1 MDKILINGTNTLNGT
16 VKVSGSKNSALPI
29 LFATL
34 LTDEKCQISNVPF
47 LADITTTIDFLNFIG
62 KKAYRDDNNEVI
74 VESTNILNYKAPYDL
89 VRKMRASVLVMGPI
103 LARLGKVEVSLP
115 GGCAI
120 GARPIDIHLDAFKQ
134 MGADIELKEGY
145 INISAK
151 NGLVGADIEFR
162 YASVGATE
170 NVMLASVLAKGVT
183 RIINAAKEPE
193 IQDLADILN
202 KMGAKI
208 SGAGTKIIT
217 IEGVSVLH
225 GVNHKVIPDRIEAA
239 TYMIAAAMT
248 KGSIT
253 LTDVCA
259 DHIKII
265 IEKLRQA
272 GLEINV
278 KEDTISVKW
287 VKDLIPIN
295 IRTDI
300 YPGFPTDVQAQWMAL
315 MTLVKGNCV
324 IEETVFEN
332 RFLHVCELQRLGAN
346 LKIEGRTVYVTGV
359 DKLSGAPV
367 MVSDLRAGAALVLAG
382 LCADGKTEISRIY
395 HLDRG
400 YEKLEEKFGILGAN
414 IKRIKGN

>member
-1 MDKILINGTNTLNGT
+1 MDKILINGNTTLNGT

-62 KKAYRDDNNEVI
+62 KKAYRNDKDEVI
-74 VESTNILNYKAPYDL
+74 VESTNVLNYKAPYDL
-89 VRKMRASVLVMGPI
+89 VRKMRASVLVMGPV

-134 MGADIELKEGY
+134 MGASIELKEGY
-145 INISAK
+145 INILAE
-151 NGLVGADIEFR
+151 NGLIGADIEFR

-170 NVMLASVLAKGVT
+170 NIMLASVLAKGTT

-217 IEGVSVLH
+217 IEGVNVLH
-225 GVNHKVIPDRIEAA
+225 GVTHKVIPDRIEAA

-248 KGSIT
+248 KGNIT

-265 IEKLRQA
+265 IEKLRQS
-272 GLEINV
+272 GLEVNVEENTIN
-278 KEDTISVKW
+278 VKW
-287 VKDLIPIN
+287 VKELIPIN
-295 IRTDI
+295 VRTDI

-346 LKIEGRTVYVTGV
+346 LKIDGRTVYVTGV
-359 DKLSGAPV
+359 EKLSGAPV

-382 LCADGKTEISRIY
+382 LCATGRTEISRIY

-400 YEKLEEKFGILGAN
+400 YEKLENKFSSLGAN

>member
-89 VRKMRASVLVMGPI
+89 VRKMRASVLVMGPV

-217 IEGVSVLH
+217 IEGVNVLH

-278 KEDTISVKW
+278 KENTISVKW

-400 YEKLEEKFGILGAN
+400 YEKLEEKLGILGAN

>member
-62 KKAYRDDNNEVI
+62 KKAYRNDKNEVI
-74 VESTNILNYKAPYDL
+74 VESTNVLNYKAPYDL

-134 MGADIELKEGY
+134 MGANIELKEGY

-217 IEGVSVLH
+217 IEGVNVLH

>member
-62 KKAYRDDNNEVI
+62 KKAYRNDKNEVI

-89 VRKMRASVLVMGPI
+89 VRKMRASVLVMGPV

-134 MGADIELKEGY
+134 MGANIELKEGY

-217 IEGVSVLH
+217 IEGVNVLH

-359 DKLSGAPV
+359 NKLSGAPV

>member
-16 VKVSGSKNSALPI
+16 IKVSGSKNSALPI

-62 KKAYRDDNNEVI
+62 KKAYRNDKDEVI
-74 VESTNILNYKAPYDL
+74 VESTNVLNYKAPYDL

-134 MGADIELKEGY
+134 MGANIELKEGY

-170 NVMLASVLAKGVT
+170 NIMLASVLAKGVT

-217 IEGVSVLH
+217 IEGVSILH
-225 GVNHKVIPDRIEAA
+225 GVKHKVIPDRIEAA

-248 KGSIT
+248 KGNIT

-272 GLEINV
+272 GLEVNVEENIIN
-278 KEDTISVKW
+278 VKW

-346 LKIEGRTVYVTGV
+346 LKIDGRTVYVTGV
-359 DKLSGAPV
+359 ERLSGAPV

-382 LCADGKTEISRIY
+382 LCAIGKTEISRIY

-400 YEKLEEKFGILGAN
+400 YEKLENKFSSLGAN
-414 IKRIKGN
+414 IQRIKGN

>member
-1 MDKILINGTNTLNGT
+1 MDKILINGNNILKGT

-34 LTDEKCQISNVPF
+34 LTDEKCKISNVPF
-47 LADITTTIDFLNFIG
+47 LADITTTLNFLNFIG
-62 KKAYRDDNNEVI
+62 KKAYRDNNNDVI
-74 VESTNILNYKAPYDL
+74 VESTNTLNYKAPYDL

-120 GARPIDIHLDAFKQ
+120 GARPIDIHLEAFKQ
-134 MGADIELKEGY
+134 MGASIELKEGY
-145 INISAK
+145 INILAK
-151 NGLVGADIEFR
+151 NGLTGSDIEFR

-170 NVMLASVLAKGVT
+170 NVMLASVLAKGTT

-202 KMGAKI
+202 KMGAKV

-217 IEGVSVLH
+217 IEGVDVLH
-225 GVNHKVIPDRIEAA
+225 GVDHIVIPDRIEAS

-248 KGSIT
+248 KGDIT
-253 LTDVCA
+253 LTDVCPK
-259 DHIKII
+259 HIEII
-265 IEKLRQA
+265 IEKLVQS
-272 GLEINV
+272 GLKIDIDNNVINV
-278 KEDTISVKW
+278 KWI
-287 VKDLIPIN
+287 KDLVPIN

-315 MTLVKGNCV
+315 MCLIKGNCI

-346 LKIEGRTVYVTGV
+346 LKIDGRAVYVTGV
-359 DKLSGAPV
+359 EKLSGAPV

-382 LCADGKTEISRIY
+382 LCAEGKTEISRIY

-400 YEKLEEKFGILGAN
+400 YEKLEEKFSLLGAN

>member
-62 KKAYRDDNNEVI
+62 KKAYRNDNNEVI
-74 VESTNILNYKAPYDL
+74 VESTNVLNYKAPYDL
-89 VRKMRASVLVMGPI
+89 VRKMRASVLVMGPV

-217 IEGVSVLH
+217 IEGVNVLH

>member
-62 KKAYRDDNNEVI
+62 KKAYRNDNNEVI
-74 VESTNILNYKAPYDL
+74 VESTNVLNYKAPYDL
-89 VRKMRASVLVMGPI
+89 VRKMRASVLVMGPV

-217 IEGVSVLH
+217 IEGVNVLH

-278 KEDTISVKW
+278 KENTISVKW